1 MKNTQFLLRHVFKT
15 LDVFE
20 RIWLLNNA
28 PEVQKGLI
36 QRKNQDSEDAMT
48 IQGTFSHGV
57 TPKLDKIEKDKLR
70 ESLKTAEYE
79 KQTAGMGKIRKA
91 IYSMMPRKTNVLPQ
105 IPYKERSL
113 DQIICLKNIDI
124 KVKKGS
130 LTVIVG
136 PTGSG
141 KSSLLAS
148 MLGEL
153 VYLPKETIE
162 EFGDHSRFLSDGELR
177 YLEETL
183 LSSDLTGTN
192 PITINGSTGYC
203 EQQPWVQNGKFRENV
218 LFGSEFDKRKYVET
232 IMACQLEPD
241 LAIMTAGDQTEIGE
255 KGINLSG
262 GQKARVALARAIYN
276 RPDILL
282 MDDPISALDAH
293 VREAVFK
300 EVIVGLMRDKTRI
313 LATHAVEVLPLADEI
328 IIMKD
333 GCI

>member
-1 MKNTQFLLRHVFKT
+1 
-15 LDVFE
+15 
-20 RIWLLNNA
+20 
-28 PEVQKGLI
+28 
-36 QRKNQDSEDAMT
+36 MT

-124 KVKKGS
+124 KIKKGS

-218 LFGSEFDKRKYVET
+218 LFGSEFDKRRYVET

-262 GQKARVALARAIYN
+262 G
-276 RPDILL
+276 
-282 MDDPISALDAH
+282 
-293 VREAVFK
+293 
-300 EVIVGLMRDKTRI
+300 
-313 LATHAVEVLPLADEI
+313 
-328 IIMKD
+328 
-333 GCI
+333 